1 MSLAIF
7 YSALEKYLAVYLPLS
22 PTTRLFNEYPVVY
35 MYISIKS
42 FRCMFW
48 LVIPFAHSTS
58 ESIAIIYIYIYM
70 NCRFLL
76 TSFYWCYGNVYE
88 DREAYCQGCWSCDIW
103 SSPVQVLL
111 FTTHWTCSQLAWV
124 QLLNWL
130 CFVYSQLI
138 CLLPV
143 EIFTTLCLFTMFVSN
158 LFVRV

>member
-7 YSALEKYLAVYLPLS
+7 YSALEKNLAVYLPLS

-58 ESIAIIYIYIYM
+58 ES
-70 NCRFLL
+70 
-76 TSFYWCYGNVYE
+76 SFYWCYGNVYE
-88 DREAYCQGCWSCDIW
+88 DREACCQGCWSCDIW
-103 SSPVQVLL
+103 SSPVQVLI